1 MLERRLLS
9 YKNRFFVGWLKIL
22 DFSLNS
28 GYIINN
34 PLPIITDLS
43 LVNI

>member
-9 YKNRFFVGWLKIL
+9 YKKGFFVGWLEKF
-22 DFSLNS
+22 DFSLNR
-28 GYIINN
+28 GNIINN

-43 LVNI
+43 LVNS